1 MVKYP
6 GRRAVLKIA
15 YFDCFSGISGD
26 MCLGALI
33 DAGVSLSELEKELNK
48 IPAGSYRLF
57 VKKVKRSHL
66 AACKADVTEPKNKIQ
81 NSRSQ
86 KWRDIEK
93 IIHNSPLSGEIKR
106 KGLNIFKRIFKAEA
120 KAHGETF
127 NRVHLHELGATDCII
142 DVFGTIIG
150 LNMLGVEKI
159 YSSTINL
166 GNGLIKT
173 DGGILPVPA
182 PATAEILKD
191 VPVYS
196 NVISSELTTPTGAAI
211 IKELSCGYGDIPCM
225 DIGRIGVGAGHKNF
239 KNWPNVLR
247 IFIGNAFSPHYNKG
261 RTRFSN
267 DTVTVIETNIDDM
280 NPQLFEYAIER
291 LYKAGAIEIFLTQ
304 IIMKKGR
311 PAVKLTVLCKEDRK
325 EKLMNIILRETST
338 LGLRFYEMERKV
350 LPREIKKVTTKFG
363 KVRIKYAGDRDK
375 ILKAAPEYEDCK
387 KIAKKINVPLIDVM
401 KRIKYPAG

>member
-1 MVKYP
+1 M
-6 GRRAVLKIA
+6 KIA

-26 MCLGALI
+26 MCLGALL
-33 DAGVSLSELEKELNK
+33 DAGVSLSGLEKELNK
-48 IPAGSYRLF
+48 IPAVSYRLS
-57 VKKVKRSHL
+57 VKKLKRSHL
-66 AACKADVTEPKNKIQ
+66 AACKADVTEPKNKIR
-81 NSRSQ
+81 NSRSK
-86 KWRDIEK
+86 KWKDIDR
-93 IIHNSPLSGEIKR
+93 IIHDSHLSGEIKR

-150 LNMLGVEKI
+150 LSMLGVEKI
-159 YSSTINL
+159 YSSPINL
-166 GNGLIKT
+166 GNGLVKT
-173 DGGILPVPA
+173 DGGVLPVPA

-191 VPVYS
+191 IPVYS
-196 NVISSELTTPTGAAI
+196 NVISYELTTPTGAAI
-211 IKELSCGYGDIPCM
+211 IKELSCGYGGIPCM
-225 DIGRIGVGAGHKNF
+225 DIGKIGVGAGDRDF

-247 IFIGNAFSPHYNKG
+247 IFIGSTFPPYYGKLG
-261 RTRFSN
+261 VISN

-291 LYKAGAIEIFLTQ
+291 LYKAGAIDIFLTQ

-311 PAVKLTVLCKEDRK
+311 PAIKLTVLCKEERR
-325 EKLMNIILRETST
+325 EELMNIMLRETST
-338 LGLRFYEMERKV
+338 VGLRFYEMERKV
-350 LPREIKKVTTKFG
+350 LPREIKKVNTEFG

-401 KRIKYPAG
+401 KRIKYPAS